1 MLKHKPQIVE
11 IIDKRQE
18 SVRVTTLYISVDNY
32 PTVVPG
38 QFVMVWAPEAEEIPL
53 AVSEQRE
60 SVIAISIDRVGP
72 TTEILCSKT
81 VGEVVGL
88 RGPYGRGFDLKS
100 GSNYLL
106 VGSGCGVSPLIFASS
121 RLKESGKKVD
131 MVIDARSKEELC
143 FIDWAEKMGI
153 STFIS
158 THDGS
163 MGFRGYGSELV
174 KEIISG
180 GYDFVLSC
188 GPEPM
193 MREVNNICIKLK
205 IMFQSS
211 LERYMRCGFGLCGSC
226 AIDPTG
232 HLVCLDGPVFDG
244 ETLSKMS
251 SIGNS
256 KRLRNGSVKKI

>member
-18 SVRVTTLYISVDNY
+18 SVRVTTLYLSVDDY
-32 PTVVPG
+32 PVVSPG
-38 QFVMVWAPEAEEIPL
+38 QFLMVWAPEAEEIPL
-53 AVSEQRE
+53 AVSKQQEGAL
-60 SVIAISIDRVGP
+60 AISIDRVGL

-81 VGEVVGL
+81 VGDVVGF
-88 RGPYGRGFDLKS
+88 RGPYGRGFDLES

-143 FIDWAEKMGI
+143 FIDWAEEMGI
-153 STFIS
+153 PTFIS

-163 MGFRGYGSELV
+163 KGFQGYGSEHV

-193 MREVNNICIKLK
+193 MWEVNKICVEFEIR
-205 IMFQSS
+205 FQAS

-244 ETLSKMS
+244 ETLSKMT
-251 SIGNS
+251 SIGKT
-256 KRLRNGSVKKI
+256 KRLRNGTVKKI